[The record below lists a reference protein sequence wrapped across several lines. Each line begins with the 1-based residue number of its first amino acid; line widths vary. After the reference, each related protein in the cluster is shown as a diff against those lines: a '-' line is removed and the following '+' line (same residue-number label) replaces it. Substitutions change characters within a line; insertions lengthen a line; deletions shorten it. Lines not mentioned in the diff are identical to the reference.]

1 MKALKLVG
9 AVLVLAGVASVL
21 GLLVVT
27 ADPLTATITTV
38 MVLTYILASK

>member
-1 MKALKLVG
+1 MSG
-9 AVLVLAGVASVL
+9 VL

-38 MVLTYILASK
+38 MVLAYILASK